1 MNYIKITKH
10 DIANGIGVR
19 VVLWVSGCTVHC
31 YNCQNPSTWN
41 FTAGQ
46 PFTND
51 TMTELLEALSPDYI
65 SGLTLSGGHPLEQV
79 NQQQISN
86 IVKTVKTKLPSK
98 TIWLY
103 TGYTYEQILK
113 SKFIANE
120 ILPYID
126 ILVDGKYDYTKRDI
140 TLSWCGSSNQRVID
154 IQKSLKENKV
164 IFI

>member
-1 MNYIKITKH
+1 M
-10 DIANGIGVR
+10 
-19 VVLWVSGCTVHC
+19 HC

-41 FTAGQ
+41 FTAGH

-65 SGLTLSGGHPLEQV
+65 SGLTLSGGHPLEQA
-79 NQQQISN
+79 NQQQVSN
-86 IVKTVKTKLPSK
+86 IVKMVKTKLPSK

-126 ILVDGKYDYTKRDI
+126 ILVDGKYDHTKRDI
-140 TLSWCGSSNQRVID
+140 TLAWCGSSNQRVIKV
-154 IQKSLKENKV
+154 QESLKLGQAV
-164 IFI
+164 TL